1 MAKPP
6 RVLDFKKGIPAPLAR
21 RIAEAAD
28 GHRGGDHWVV
38 FSTVEEDPKEQGR
51 KKKHYVRGFNDR
63 TEAETEAALYDHRQ
77 AIGPFV
83 TEKWATRR
91 DREITKIEVTSKKRQ
106 GGPYK
111 DNLNLQEADALFWS
125 ESVIDKV
132 LIPYYVQI
140 HGWEYGAEI
149 TEAFN
154 DPEVYALTHLPGS
167 EYAGKV
173 SEDPGGTG
181 KMLVTPIIPGDAARK
196 AALLSGTAGPSSDT
210 PEGAGDAPSPAV
222 APEPPRNDSQ
232 A

>member
-6 RVLDFKKGIPAPLAR
+6 IMLDFKKGIPAPLAR

-38 FSTVEEDPKEQGR
+38 FSTVEEAPTEKGR
-51 KKKHYVRGFNDR
+51 KKKHYVRGFTDR
-63 TEAETEAALYDHRQ
+63 TAAEKAAGSSGHRQ
-77 AIGPFV
+77 AIGPFL
-83 TEKWATRR
+83 TESWAKYR
-91 DREITKIEVTSKKRQ
+91 DRQITKIEVTSKKRK
-106 GGPYK
+106 GRPYT

-140 HGWEYGAEI
+140 HGWEYGQEI

-154 DPEVYALTHLPGS
+154 DPEVFALTHLPGS

-173 SEDPGGTG
+173 SEDPARTG
-181 KMLVTPIIPGDAARK
+181 KMLVTAIIPGDAARK

-210 PEGAGDAPSPAV
+210 PEGAADAPSPAA
-222 APEPPRNDSQ
+222 APGPPRNDSP